1 MVQTRRLLKV
11 PIREPLKVKSE
22 FDVQWLD
29 SYPRSITYLVKG
41 VMLELS
47 MISSKLSGGLD
58 SIELFCLVGEGKVTT
73 VRLPF
78 STEGLEKAYPGTE
91 RGLLSWKEPLLSGG
105 LFGSVLQ

>member
-1 MVQTRRLLKV
+1 MSSVVQKL
-11 PIREPLKVKSE
+11 RETLEVKSE
-22 FDVQWLD
+22 FDVQLLD
-29 SYPRSITYLVKG
+29 SYTRAITYLAKG

-91 RGLLSWKEPLLSGG
+91 RGLLS
-105 LFGSVLQ
+105 